1 MTAPPH
7 KLSTGHGL
15 RALTL
20 RPPWAWAIIR
30 ARKRIENRTW
40 TTHYRGP
47 LAIHSSS
54 KLALADVHRLERILG
69 RRIDPSRLVRGAI
82 MATANLVD
90 IVPTERCRGRWVSGP
105 YCWVLRDVRPLK
117 SPIYVTGALQLWD
130 PRSRCTR
137 SQMAELTKHLST
149 NHRK

>member
-1 MTAPPH
+1 M
-7 KLSTGHGL
+7 K
-15 RALTL
+15 ALTI

-54 KLALADVHRLERILG
+54 KLVLTDVRRLERILG

-82 MATANLVD
+82 VATATVAD
-90 IVPTERCRGRWVSGP
+90 VVPVERCRGRWASGP
-105 YCWVLRDVRPLK
+105 YCWLLRDVRPLK
-117 SPIYVTGALQLWD
+117 APIYVTGSLRLWD

-137 SQMAELTKHLST
+137 SQMASLAKHLSERGREK
-149 NHRK
+149 H